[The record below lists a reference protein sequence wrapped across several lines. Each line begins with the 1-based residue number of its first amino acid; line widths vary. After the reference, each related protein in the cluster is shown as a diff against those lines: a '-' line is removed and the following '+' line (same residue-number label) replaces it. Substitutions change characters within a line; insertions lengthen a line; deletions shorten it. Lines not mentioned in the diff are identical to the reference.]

1 MNIEEL
7 KNKFQAV
14 AIANSGIETFLFDD
28 LSTINTNRQK
38 KYMVALMKTPNSV
51 MTPFKHTDFEAN
63 WENYAITIYFLRPW
77 TNEDKKTVSLEQRY
91 REIEDVANGYIK
103 EVLAD
108 GTNEYA
114 LIGDKS
120 VTKTRGHHQHVDQ
133 LVGLQYDFTLR
144 VYVSLCPEVGRAQN
158 LTATTVSTSQIDL
171 EWVDN
176 STNEAGFEVWIS
188 TNCSDWVLVTTT
200 AADATTYSDTG
211 LAESS
216 AFAYR
221 VRSVSGALVGVY
233 SNIAIANTETAS
245 TPQSGIA
252 YDRPQLTGE
261 KIDYRTGADGANFIP
276 GVYDYTAPVFP
287 VSYAKLDISHALPFL
302 NLVSNNEFGNKDRF
316 TNSLGLTVTYDGTGG
331 ELNDYL
337 IDHLTGLGWIIVSF
351 PTVSWNSGIDTAEA
365 STLNGFSD
373 WRMKNKNEFLSITD
387 AGTNTGLN
395 YFPFSITGVFNYK
408 SSTTDAGTTSRNI
421 RAAASAGGTLSV
433 DSKTGTRPYFICRN
447 HYT

>member
-103 EVLAD
+103 EVLAE
-108 GTNEYA
+108 GSNEYA

-144 VYVSLCPEVGRAQN
+144 VYVSLCPEVGRAEN
-158 LTATTVSTSQIDL
+158 LTATTISSSQIDL
-171 EWVDN
+171 AWVDN
-176 STNEAGFEVWIS
+176 STNESGFEVWRSI
-188 TNCSDWVLVTTT
+188 NCSDWVLITTT
-200 AADATTYSDTG
+200 AADVITYSDTG
-211 LAESS
+211 LAVNS

-221 VRSVSGALVGVY
+221 VRAVSGSLVGVY
-233 SNIAIANTETAS
+233 SNIAIENTESGS
-245 TPQSGIA
+245 TPQTGIA
-252 YDRPQLTGE
+252 YCGIQITGE
-261 KIDYRTGADGANFIP
+261 VIDYRTGADGYRFIN
-276 GVYDYTAPVFP
+276 GDYVNTNPLFPIHYAELDTTA
-287 VSYAKLDISHALPFL
+287 LNPFMTL
-302 NLVSNNEFGNKDRF
+302 IDNNVHGNKDRF
-316 TNSLGLTVTYDGTGG
+316 TDSVGGQNADGTGG
-331 ELNDYL
+331 SL
-337 IDHLTGLGWIIVSF
+337 IDVW
-351 PTVSWNSGIDTAEA
+351 
-365 STLNGFSD
+365 
-373 WRMKNKNEFLSITD
+373 TD
-387 AGTNTGLN
+387 HYRNRDYYIADFGTNYSWDDVIDGAIASSAGGFNDWFSVNLKEIESLINEGTMN
-395 YFPFSITGVFNYK
+395 YFPFNTTASFWT
-408 SSTTDAGTTSRNI
+408 STTRRTNTLQAFTMAGSSGINGVST
-421 RAAASAGGTLSV
+421 
-433 DSKTGTRPYFICRN
+433 KTNVNRKRLFTRKHF
-447 HYT
+447 